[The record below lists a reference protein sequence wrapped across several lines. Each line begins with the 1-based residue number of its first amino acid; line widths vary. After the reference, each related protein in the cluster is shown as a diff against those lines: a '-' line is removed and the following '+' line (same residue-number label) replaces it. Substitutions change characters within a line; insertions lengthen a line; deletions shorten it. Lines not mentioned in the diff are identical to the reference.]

1 MATFELPPLPYAQD
15 ALTPHMSAE
24 TFQFHHGKHHATYV
38 KNLNDA
44 LAKSGSPETSLEA
57 IIKKSKAEGDKF
69 VFNQSAQ
76 IWNHTF
82 FWNSM
87 TPNKGAI
94 GGDLAK
100 AINDSFGGV
109 DQFKAAFTDKAVK
122 HFASGWAWLVADKSG
137 KLSVIDS
144 HDADTPIAND
154 AGTPLLTC
162 DVWEHA
168 YYIDRRND
176 RGAYVKAFLEELANW
191 DFAAAQ
197 LAAARGDGAGFV
209 HPKAT

>member
-1 MATFELPPLPYAQD
+1 MFELPALPYAQD
-15 ALTPHMSAE
+15 ALAPHMSAE
-24 TFQFHHGKHHATYV
+24 TFQFHHGKHHAAYV

-44 LAKSGSPETSLEA
+44 LAKNGWSETSIEA
-57 IIKKSKAEGDKF
+57 IVKKSKAEGDKF
-69 VFNQSAQ
+69 IFNQSAQ

-87 TPNKGAI
+87 TPKKGAI
-94 GGDLAK
+94 GGDLGK

-109 DQFKAAFTDKAVK
+109 DQFKAAFTEKAMK
-122 HFASGWAWLVADKSG
+122 HFGSGWAWLVADNAG
-137 KLSVIDS
+137 KLTVTDS
-144 HDADTPIAND
+144 HDADTPIAHD

-176 RGAYVKAFLEELANW
+176 RGAYVKTFLENLANW
-191 DFAAAQ
+191 EFAAAQ
-197 LAAARGDGAGFV
+197 LAAARGDGKGFE
-209 HPKAT
+209 HPKAK